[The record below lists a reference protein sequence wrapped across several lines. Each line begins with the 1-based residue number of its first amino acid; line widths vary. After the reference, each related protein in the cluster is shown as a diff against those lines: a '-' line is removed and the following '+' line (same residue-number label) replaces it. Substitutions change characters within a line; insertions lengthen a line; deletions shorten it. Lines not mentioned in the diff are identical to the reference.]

1 MIKVN
6 YDEKTGRVIAFNKNT
21 TPYIEITEEERK
33 QPLGDKYG
41 YYAVRDG
48 KFVVE
53 HRKPTEAETTQDARA
68 AKAKRLAE
76 IDAWFKENDWKVN
89 KLFLGEWK
97 VTDGRWVDYLAKR
110 AAMRKEHEELTGEE
124 VR

>member
-6 YDEKTGRVIAFNKNT
+6 YDEKTGRVIAFNKT
-21 TPYIEITEEERK
+21 IAPYIEITEEERK
-33 QPLGDKYG
+33 QPLPDKYSF
-41 YYAVRDG
+41 YAVRDG
-48 KFVVE
+48 KFVIE
-53 HRKPTEAETTQDARA
+53 RRKPTEAEDARDLLV
-68 AKAKRLAE
+68 AKQKRLQE

-97 VTDGRWVDYLAKR
+97 VTDGRWVEYLAKR

-124 VR
+124 AR

>member
-6 YDEKTGRVIAFNKNT
+6 YDKDTGRVIAFNKNIA
-21 TPYIEITEEERK
+21 PYIEITEEERR
-33 QPLGDKYG
+33 QRLPDKYSF
-41 YYAVRDG
+41 YAVRDG
-48 KFVVE
+48 KFVIE
-53 HRKPTEAETTQDARA
+53 RRDPTEEETARDANA
-68 AKAKRLAE
+68 VKVKRLAE

-110 AAMRKEHEELTGEE
+110 AAMRKEHEELTGKED
-124 VR
+124 